1 MRQRAKW
8 EKKVGA
14 IHSYHPTFFL
24 GEMSDFPG
32 VASYTWK
39 NILAWLTKVS
49 LRGEL
54 AIWINY
60 SSSNLAR
67 KHNLQ

>member
-14 IHSYHPTFFL
+14 ICVYQLTFFWD
-24 GEMSDFPG
+24 EMSDFPG
-32 VASYTWK
+32 VVSYTWK
-39 NILAWLTKVS
+39 NNSPWLANVS

-54 AIWINY
+54 AV
-60 SSSNLAR
+60 
-67 KHNLQ
+67 

>member
-8 EKKVGA
+8 EKKVAA
-14 IHSYHPTFFL
+14 IRVYQPTFFL
-24 GEMSDFPG
+24 DEMSDFPG

-39 NILAWLTKVS
+39 NNSPWLPKAS

-54 AIWINY
+54 AM
-60 SSSNLAR
+60 
-67 KHNLQ
+67 